1 MTRVVASDS
10 GNVFNVCSGQWI
22 RYAFTIIQASGALHV
37 LDHITEAFMDKIMSL
52 THERGSDVIIEF
64 LANVNLETDLE
75 IIAPYGRIGVV
86 GNRGSLERSYY
97 PLIKDQIIRRE
108 GRLPTNRKELF
119 PAAGNAKKK
128 KRRKMSN

>member
-1 MTRVVASDS
+1 
-10 GNVFNVCSGQWI
+10 
-22 RYAFTIIQASGALHV
+22 
-37 LDHITEAFMDKIMSL
+37 MDKIMSL

-119 PAAGNAKKK
+119 LQQAMQ
-128 KRRKMSN
+128 RRKKGEKCRIKPKEVVLYTQKLNLDMFFL

>member
-1 MTRVVASDS
+1 MSVPVNGS
-10 GNVFNVCSGQWI
+10 GMHLRSFVDNSSFRGL
-22 RYAFTIIQASGALHV
+22 TV

-64 LANVNLETDLE
+64 LANVNLETDLK
-75 IIAPYGRIGVV
+75 IIAPYGCIVVV

-119 PAAGNAKKK
+119 PAADNAKKK